1 MSTPQLL
8 ATKCP
13 LKSQDLGITE
23 QLDLGIRYLDFE
35 VIFNENNIPGCN
47 GLETGNGAAP
57 IFGVTY
63 HCFGLMSEALQEI
76 SDWML
81 WHPTEVVVLRFGEL
95 QVSNFLTTSKLEL
108 TLKYCVFSSMG
119 SHTLT

>member
-47 GLETGNGAAP
+47 GLETGHGSIP
-57 IFGVTY
+57 DVGIFY
-63 HCFGLMSEALQEI
+63 HCFGLMSDAFQQI
-76 SDWML
+76 SDWMI

-95 QVSNFLTTSKLEL
+95 QVSNFLTTCKLEL
-108 TLKYCVFSSMG
+108 TLKYCVFSWIG
-119 SHTLT
+119 LHTLT